1 MSVSLTTGQRQTL
14 LEVEVVVRYLPLSN
28 ILNHQSGVTP
38 GQVPVFKGGRN
49 SLLSWAYIV
58 KARAICV
65 LLLTQ
70 AMALAFSFAL
80 DRAGSSIA
88 ARIAIIAITTSN
100 SIRVNAVRS
109 AVCLRRSGGLRRPQK
124 KNLRGVA
131 VPRFASILF
140 QPGDHWSRG

>member
-1 MSVSLTTGQRQTL
+1 MSVSFTTGQRQTL

-100 SIRVNAVRS
+100 SIRVNAARS
-109 AVCLRRSGGLRRPQK
+109 AVCLRGGLRRPQK
-124 KNLRGVA
+124 QNLRGVA
-131 VPRFASILF
+131 VPRFASIFF